1 MVKDDRNVKIFISCS
16 QNVSLCRIMQ
26 VLFVETWES
35 FMDIFINLLYLCASV
50 VNEFLGMTR
59 ERDNW
64 VGVKICTIIPE

>member
-35 FMDIFINLLYLCASV
+35 FMDFFINLLYLCASV

-64 VGVKICTIIPE
+64 GGVKICTIVSE